1 MCVGASCS
9 SWAPCADAL
18 ACTCERAR
26 ARARAS
32 PRPATPLPHLD
43 ASLRERALLSAL
55 SSPPSLRRARC
66 EYYFNDLYCFYDDWA
81 PKRLANPGG
90 WKSWE
95 ESDLRFPLS
104 TNEKWMSMWLDV
116 NASTP
121 GQYEYNAS
129 VLNAVDAK
137 AESDDKWAPWASCA
151 ALYTIEMT
159 GNALSGWGGAGYAVY
174 KVRERS
180 LPPRRVPSP

>member
-1 MCVGASCS
+1 MLVVGAVRRR
-9 SWAPCADAL
+9 ARVHVR
-18 ACTCERAR
+18 ERAR
-26 ARARAS
+26 ARARFASTRDAS
-32 PRPATPLPHLD
+32 P
-43 ASLRERALLSAL
+43 ASRRLSERERAPLRSLVSSLS
-55 SSPPSLRRARC
+55 PTRARC